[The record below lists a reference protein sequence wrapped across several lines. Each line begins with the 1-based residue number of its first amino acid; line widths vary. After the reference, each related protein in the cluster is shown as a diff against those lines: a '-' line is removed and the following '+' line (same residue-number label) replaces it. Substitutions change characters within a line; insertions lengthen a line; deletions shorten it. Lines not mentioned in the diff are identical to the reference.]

1 MISISYNSSRAISF
15 DINVE
20 IDILKFMKFAYYII
34 ICIFVVLIPSSV
46 LCSDETAGSVDWR
59 WLDFD
64 EAFESDIGD
73 GKHLI
78 VNFYS
83 IGCFWCKK
91 MDNLTF
97 TDPIISNMLDGG
109 FVGAKVNIA
118 SNRKV
123 EWMGDVISERE
134 LARIFAVRGTPNTAF
149 VDSTGKIVARV
160 PGYIDPERFKIVLK
174 YIDGYWYNELSFQE
188 YLVSEKA
195 LQSGSN
201 QK

>member
-1 MISISYNSSRAISF
+1 
-15 DINVE
+15 
-20 IDILKFMKFAYYII
+20 
-34 ICIFVVLIPSSV
+34 
-46 LCSDETAGSVDWR
+46 VDWR

-73 GKHLI
+73 GKHLV

-83 IGCFWCKK
+83 TGCFWCKK

-97 TDPIISNMLDGG
+97 TDPIISNMLAGG

-188 YLVSEKA
+188 YLISEKA

-201 QK
+201 KK